1 MEQTAIASK
10 SQKVDGRL
18 PDCAREVD
26 SEVGMK
32 ENTE

>member
-10 SQKVDGRL
+10 SQKFDERL
-18 PDCAREVD
+18 PERAREVD

>member
-10 SQKVDGRL
+10 SQKVDGSL
-18 PDCAREVD
+18 PDRAREVD

-32 ENTE
+32 ESTE